1 MGVESSGPRPLTQT
15 VGLATSDI
23 PSDSGQEELMPPN
36 SGTRRPAQERAKA
49 TREHILDTA
58 ARLFG
63 EHGIANTSTNR
74 IAAEA
79 GVSVGTVYR
88 YFTDR
93 TVMVD
98 KLIERLL
105 ENAEQRFTQRV
116 FGLAEQTTAVLVRS
130 ILEVIT
136 DELVAN
142 AELIRALAVG
152 VSFYDTGIPELELRL
167 RLFAKVLVIQL
178 LGPGDDHKYDIMSV
192 VLVNTGIAAA
202 LRASV
207 LEIDNQ
213 QRSRA
218 LTVTA
223 RAVAAWIESERTQ
236 DSA

>member
-1 MGVESSGPRPLTQT
+1 
-15 VGLATSDI
+15 
-23 PSDSGQEELMPPN
+23 MPPN
-36 SGTRRPAQERAKA
+36 SGSRRPTQERAKA
-49 TREHILDTA
+49 TREHILNSA

-63 EHGIANTSTNR
+63 EHGITDTSTNS
-74 IAAEA
+74 IAADA

-88 YFTDR
+88 YFSDR

-98 KLIERLL
+98 KLIDRLV
-105 ENAEQRFTQRV
+105 EDAEQRFTERV
-116 FGLAEQTTAVLVRS
+116 FGLAEQTTTELVAS
-130 ILEVIT
+130 ILGLIT

-142 AELIRALAVG
+142 APLIRALAVG
-152 VSFYDTGIPELELRL
+152 VSFYDTGIPDLELRL

-178 LGPGDDHKYDIMSV
+178 LGPGDDHKYDIMSI

-207 LEIDNQ
+207 LEIDTQ
-213 QRSRA
+213 QHRQA

-223 RAVAAWIESERTQ
+223 RAVAAWIESEGTQ

>member
-1 MGVESSGPRPLTQT
+1 MPPYSGPR
-15 VGLATSDI
+15 
-23 PSDSGQEELMPPN
+23 
-36 SGTRRPAQERAKA
+36 RPTQERTKA
-49 TREHILDTA
+49 TREHILDSA

-63 EHGIANTSTNR
+63 ERGIADTSTKR

-105 ENAEQRFTQRV
+105 ESAEERFTDRV

-142 AELIRALAVG
+142 AELIRALSVG

-178 LGPGDDHKYDIMSV
+178 LGPGDDHKYDIMSI

-202 LRASV
+202 LRAAV
-207 LEIDNQ
+207 LEIDDQ

-218 LTVTA
+218 LAVTA
-223 RAVAAWIESERTQ
+223 RAVAAWIEFERTQ

>member
-1 MGVESSGPRPLTQT
+1 MAV
-15 VGLATSDI
+15 
-23 PSDSGQEELMPPN
+23 PSDSRQEFLMPPN
-36 SGTRRPAQERAKA
+36 RGTRRSTPERATA
-49 TREHILDTA
+49 TRELILDSA

-63 EHGIANTSTNR
+63 EHGIADTSTNR
-74 IAAEA
+74 IAADA

-88 YFTDR
+88 YFSDR

-98 KLIERLL
+98 KLIDRLV
-105 ENAEQRFTQRV
+105 EDAEQRFTERV
-116 FGLAEQTTAVLVRS
+116 FGLAEQTTAELVAS
-130 ILEVIT
+130 ILEVVT

-142 AELIRALAVG
+142 APLIRALAVG
-152 VSFYDTGIPELELRL
+152 VSFYDTGIPDLELRL

-178 LGPGDDHKYDIMSV
+178 LGPGDDHKYDIMSI

-213 QRSRA
+213 QRRQA

-236 DSA
+236 HSV

>member
-1 MGVESSGPRPLTQT
+1 
-15 VGLATSDI
+15 
-23 PSDSGQEELMPPN
+23 MPPN
-36 SGTRRPAQERAKA
+36 SGARRRPTQERAKA
-49 TREHILDTA
+49 TREHILDSA

-63 EHGIANTSTNR
+63 EHGIANTSANR
-74 IAAEA
+74 IATEA

-98 KLIERLL
+98 KLIERLV

-116 FGLAEQTTAVLVRS
+116 FGLAEQTTAELVTS

-142 AELIRALAVG
+142 AQLIRALSAG
-152 VSFYDTGIPELELRL
+152 VSFYDTGIPDLELRL

-178 LGPGDDHKYDIMSV
+178 LGPGDDHKYDIMSI
-192 VLVNTGIAAA
+192 VLINTGIAAA

-207 LEIDNQ
+207 LELDNQ
-213 QRSRA
+213 QRRQA
-218 LTVTA
+218 LTITA
-223 RAVAAWIESERTQ
+223 RAVAVWIESERIQ

>member
-1 MGVESSGPRPLTQT
+1 M
-15 VGLATSDI
+15 
-23 PSDSGQEELMPPN
+23 PSN
-36 SGTRRPAQERAKA
+36 SGTRRPTQERAKA
-49 TREHILDTA
+49 TREHILDSA

-63 EHGIANTSTNR
+63 EHGIANTSANR

-116 FGLAEQTTAVLVRS
+116 FGLAGQSTAELVAS

-142 AELIRALAVG
+142 AQLIRALSGG

-178 LGPGDDHKYDIMSV
+178 LGPGDDHKYDIMSI
-192 VLVNTGIAAA
+192 VLINTGIAAA

-207 LEIDNQ
+207 LEIDDQ
-213 QRSRA
+213 QLRRA
-218 LTVTA
+218 LTITA
-223 RAVAAWIESERTQ
+223 RAVAAWIEYERTR

>member
-1 MGVESSGPRPLTQT
+1 MAV
-15 VGLATSDI
+15 
-23 PSDSGQEELMPPN
+23 PSDSRQEFLMPPN
-36 SGTRRPAQERAKA
+36 SGARRSTPERAKA
-49 TREHILDTA
+49 TRELILDSA

-63 EHGIANTSTNR
+63 EHGIAGTSTNR
-74 IAAEA
+74 IAADA

-88 YFTDR
+88 YFSDR

-98 KLIERLL
+98 KLIDRLV
-105 ENAEQRFTQRV
+105 EDAEQRFTERV
-116 FGLAEQTTAVLVRS
+116 FGLAEQTTAEFVAS
-130 ILEVIT
+130 ILEVVT

-142 AELIRALAVG
+142 APLIRALAAG
-152 VSFYDTGIPELELRL
+152 VSFYDTGIPDLELRL

-178 LGPGDDHKYDIMSV
+178 LGPGDDHKYDVMSI

-213 QRSRA
+213 QRRQA

-236 DSA
+236 HSV

>member
-1 MGVESSGPRPLTQT
+1 
-15 VGLATSDI
+15 
-23 PSDSGQEELMPPN
+23 MPPN
-36 SGTRRPAQERAKA
+36 SGTRRPPQEHVKA
-49 TREHILDTA
+49 TREHILDSA

-63 EHGIANTSTNR
+63 EHGIDNTSTNR
-74 IAAEA
+74 IATEA

-105 ENAEQRFTQRV
+105 ENAEQRFTQHV
-116 FGLAEQTTAVLVRS
+116 FGLAGQTTAELMGS

-136 DELVAN
+136 DELMAN
-142 AELIRALAVG
+142 AQLIRALSAG

-178 LGPGDDHKYDIMSV
+178 LGPGDDHKYDIMSI
-192 VLVNTGIAAA
+192 VLINTGIAAA

-207 LEIDNQ
+207 LEIDNSQRQ
-213 QRSRA
+213 QA
-218 LTVTA
+218 LSITA
-223 RAVAAWIESERTQ
+223 RAVAAWIESERTR

>member
-1 MGVESSGPRPLTQT
+1 ML
-15 VGLATSDI
+15 
-23 PSDSGQEELMPPN
+23 PN
-36 SGTRRPAQERAKA
+36 SGTRRPTQERTKA
-49 TREHILDTA
+49 TREHILDIA

-63 EHGIANTSTNR
+63 EHGIADTSTKR

-105 ENAEQRFTQRV
+105 ESAEERFTDRV
-116 FGLAEQTTAVLVRS
+116 FGLAEQTTAVLVGS

-178 LGPGDDHKYDIMSV
+178 LGPGDDHKYDIMSI

-207 LEIDNQ
+207 LEIDDQ

-218 LTVTA
+218 LAVTA
-223 RAVAAWIESERTQ
+223 RAVAAWIEFERTQ

>member
-1 MGVESSGPRPLTQT
+1 MPF
-15 VGLATSDI
+15 
-23 PSDSGQEELMPPN
+23 PSDSRQEYVMPPN
-36 SGTRRPAQERAKA
+36 NGTRRPTQERAKA
-49 TREHILDTA
+49 TKEHILDTA

-88 YFTDR
+88 HFTDR
-93 TVMVD
+93 TVMVE

-116 FGLAEQTTAVLVRS
+116 FGLAEQTTAELVAS

-136 DELVAN
+136 DELMAN
-142 AELIRALAVG
+142 AQLIRAISAG
-152 VSFYDTGIPELELRL
+152 VPFYDTGIPELELRL
-167 RLFAKVLVIQL
+167 RLFAKVAVIQL
-178 LGPGDDHKYDIMSV
+178 LGPGDDHKYDVMSI
-192 VLVNTGIAAA
+192 VLINTGIAAA

-213 QRSRA
+213 QRTQA
-218 LTVTA
+218 LAITA
-223 RAVAAWIESERTQ
+223 RAVAAWIESERTR

>member
-1 MGVESSGPRPLTQT
+1 MTL
-15 VGLATSDI
+15 TSD
-23 PSDSGQEELMPPN
+23 SRQEYRLMPPN
-36 SGTRRPAQERAKA
+36 SGTRRPTQERAKA

-63 EHGIANTSTNR
+63 EHGIANTSANR

-116 FGLAEQTTAVLVRS
+116 FGLAEQTTEELVAS

-142 AELIRALAVG
+142 AQLIRALSVG

-178 LGPGDDHKYDIMSV
+178 LGPGDDHKYDIMSI
-192 VLVNTGIAAA
+192 VLINTGIAAA

-207 LEIDNQ
+207 LEIDDQ
-213 QRSRA
+213 HRRRA
-218 LTVTA
+218 LTITA
-223 RAVAAWIESERTQ
+223 RAVAAWIESERTR

>member
-1 MGVESSGPRPLTQT
+1 M
-15 VGLATSDI
+15 
-23 PSDSGQEELMPPN
+23 PSN
-36 SGTRRPAQERAKA
+36 SGTRRPTQDRAKA
-49 TREHILDTA
+49 TREHILDGA

-63 EHGIANTSTNR
+63 EHGIANTSANR

-116 FGLAEQTTAVLVRS
+116 FGLAGQSTAELVAS

-142 AELIRALAVG
+142 AQLIRALSGG

-178 LGPGDDHKYDIMSV
+178 LGPGDDHKYDIMSI
-192 VLVNTGIAAA
+192 VLINTGIAAA

-207 LEIDNQ
+207 LEIDDQ
-213 QRSRA
+213 QRRRA
-218 LTVTA
+218 LTITA
-223 RAVAAWIESERTQ
+223 RAVAAWIESERTR